1 MRKISKVLVLVLSA
15 IMVLAMSASVFAA
28 SITVQNVLD
37 GETYTAYKI
46 LNYEDNGKTG
56 NDRAVS
62 YYLTTAEYRQ
72 IGSVLEGAGFE
83 FTASADGTQYYVNN
97 ADTIDAAAAAEY
109 LGAHVADLGSALGTK
124 TAVGENGEAN
134 FPNLSTGYY
143 FVTSTAG
150 SLCALHEDKQI
161 AKVVEKNTVPTV
173 DKKEK
178 TSGRDFVD
186 GPVDANMGDTVHYQ
200 VVVTDGIGTN
210 TAITLTD
217 TMTSGLDYTAGSI
230 KIDGN
235 PVADDADTNN
245 WKITVSARTITIV
258 LKAAYVS
265 TLDTGET
272 VTITYDATINK
283 DAVVDSATGNEN
295 KIELAYSKQHSED
308 KVYVETYDVLLKKTD
323 GSKALSGA
331 KFNVFTQETG
341 GTALKFGSDTTG
353 YYLDTAGTVEIDAGA
368 GTGVN
373 IRGLEPGDYWFE
385 ETEAPSGYN
394 KLPARTKVTVTSGA
408 TAAAEVTVINEK
420 GTVLPST
427 GGIGTTIFYIVGSL
441 LVIGCGIV
449 LVSRRRMRDK

>member
-28 SITVQNVLD
+28 SIDVQNVID

-46 LNYEDNGKTG
+46 LNYTDNEKTG
-56 NDRAVS
+56 NERAVS
-62 YYLTTAEYRQ
+62 YYLTTAEYGQ
-72 IGSVLEGAGFE
+72 IGSVLEAAGFA

-97 ADTIDAAAAAEY
+97 ATSIDAAAAAAY
-109 LGAHVADLGSALGTK
+109 LGEHLSALGDALGKKSTIAADGK
-124 TAVGENGEAN
+124 ATFDG
-134 FPNLSTGYY
+134 LTTGYY
-143 FVTSTAG
+143 FVTSSVG
-150 SLCALHEDKQI
+150 SLCALHEDTDI
-161 AKVVEKNTVPTV
+161 ATVVEKNTLPTV

-178 TSGRDFVD
+178 TSGTDFVD

-210 TAITLTD
+210 KAITLTD
-217 TMTSGLDYTAGSI
+217 TMTSGLDYTAGTI
-230 KIDGN
+230 KINGN
-235 PVADDADTNN
+235 PVADDADTDD
-245 WKITVSARTITIV
+245 WEITVSGREITIV

-265 TLDTGET
+265 TLDTGAT

-283 DAVVDSATGNEN
+283 DAVVDSASANEN
-295 KIELAYSKQHSED
+295 KIELDYSKQHSED

-323 GSKALSGA
+323 GSKALTGA

-341 GTALKFGSDTTG
+341 GTALKFSSDNTG
-353 YYLDTAGTVEIDAGA
+353 YYLDAAGNVVIDAGD

-373 IRGLEPGDYWFE
+373 IRGLEPGEYWFE
-385 ETEAPSGYN
+385 ETEAPNGYN
-394 KLPARTKVTVTSGA
+394 KLPARTKVIVTSGA